1 MRTRHLF
8 PYTRTVLLALSLLL
22 SLPAQAQQT
31 PRAASNIM
39 AVWANDGGD
48 KVTRDEL
55 RASTNPGSVLNSV
68 WDGTTVTL
76 FGARNEVVAFN
87 LILEAPTTSA
97 SNVTLTFNTLMGPG
111 STISAA
117 PASGDG
123 VFNWVN
129 RPIELFYVRYLE
141 IKGLS
146 TDLFFTGFNYDER
159 HVPQRF
165 RRPWTGPGDGTGTW
179 QDRPDHNK
187 FYPDIAVPL
196 ELVSSFEIAAGQN
209 QSIWVDIYIPK
220 TAPPGI
226 YRGTFTIQEN
236 GSTTHEV
243 PVELAVRGFTL
254 PDQPHAQTMLFVG
267 YEDLNARYLDEEYPE
282 EGTANDNAARLIRDR
297 HFQLAHRH
305 RISLIDGS
313 DRSVAADNDGN
324 LLDRP
329 HAQWLPRLDGSLF
342 TVANGY
348 EGPGVGIGNNI
359 YSIGTYGS
367 WDWQGEGEAAMRSH
381 SDGWVTWFE
390 ANAPETEYFLYLID
404 ESDDY
409 PQIQEWAQWIDDNPG
424 PGQRLP
430 SMATMSIPTAVT
442 NTPALDV
449 PTSWFNVGP
458 THAWQQ
464 AVDSYTNN
472 PDKHVFFYN
481 SNRPASGSFATED
494 DGVALRELAWGQ
506 YKKGIDRWFYWEST
520 YYNNFQGNTGQTN
533 VFQTAHTFG
542 DFDGVDASLGET
554 GGNYLNGDGV
564 LFYPG
569 TDVRFPGDSYGVQG
583 PFASLRLKHWRRG
596 IQDVEYL
603 AMAAAIDP
611 ARVQAIMDAIVPS
624 ILWDLGVEDPSDP
637 TWVLTDISWPTD
649 PDVWE
654 AARAELADIIDVS
667 TSIDETGA
675 PLPAHFML
683 HPNYPNPFNPRTT
696 IRYAV
701 PAPQHVTLQVY
712 DLLGRPVAT
721 LVDRWQVAGQ
731 YATPFDATGLSSGVY
746 FYRLEAGNFVETRT
760 MLLVK

>member
-1 MRTRHLF
+1 MRTEHVSSI
-8 PYTRTVLLALSLLL
+8 RTICFLVLSLLVGL
-22 SLPAQAQQT
+22 AAQAQQT
-31 PRAASNIM
+31 PAATTIG

-48 KVTRDEL
+48 KVTRGDL
-55 RASTNPGSVLNSV
+55 RASANPGSVLNSV

-87 LILEAPTTSA
+87 LVLEAPTTSA
-97 SNVTLTFNTLMGPG
+97 ANVTLSFDTLTGPG
-111 STISAA
+111 SATISAA
-117 PASGDG
+117 PASGEG

-159 HVPQRF
+159 HIPQRL
-165 RRPWTGPGDGTGTW
+165 RRPWTGAGEGMGTW
-179 QDRPDHNK
+179 QDRPDHNQ

-196 ELVSSFEIAAGQN
+196 ELVSSFDIAAGQN

-220 TAPPGI
+220 TIPPGV
-226 YRGTFTIQEN
+226 YRGTVTIREK
-236 GSTTHEV
+236 GSVTHEI
-243 PVELAVRGFTL
+243 PVELAVRGFIL
-254 PDQPHAQTMLFVG
+254 PDRPHAPTMLFVG
-267 YEDLNARYLDEEYPE
+267 YEDLNARYLGIEYPE
-282 EGTANDNAARLIRDR
+282 EGGAADNTARLIRDR

-305 RISLIDGS
+305 RISLIDGNE
-313 DRSVAADNDGN
+313 RSMDWDTEGN
-324 LLDRP
+324 QLDRP
-329 HAQWLPRLDGSLF
+329 HPQWLPRLDGSLF
-342 TVANGY
+342 TAANGY

-367 WDWQGEGEAAMRSH
+367 WPWQGEGEAAMRSH

-390 ANAPETEYFLYLID
+390 ANAPDTEYFLYLID

-409 PQIQEWAQWIDDNPG
+409 PQIQQWAQWIDNNPG

-430 SMATMSIPTAVT
+430 SMATMALPTAAAS
-442 NTPALDV
+442 TPSLDV
-449 PTSWFNVGP
+449 PTSWFNVGF
-458 THAWQQ
+458 TDDWQQ

-472 PDKHVFFYN
+472 PDKRVFFYN

-542 DFDGVDASLGET
+542 DFDRTDASLGQT

-569 TDVRFPGDSYGVQG
+569 TDLRFPEDSYGVQG

-611 ARVQAIMDAIVPS
+611 ARVQAIVHTIVPG
-624 ILWDLGVEDPSDP
+624 ILWDLGVEDPGDP

-667 TSIDETGA
+667 TSVEETGA
-675 PLPAHFML
+675 ALPEQFVL
-683 HPNYPNPFNPRTT
+683 HPNYPNPFNSSTT

-701 PAPQHVTLQVY
+701 PAPRHVRLQVV
-712 DLLGRPVAT
+712 DLLGRRVVT
-721 LVDRWQVAGQ
+721 LVDGWQQAGWH
-731 YATPFDATGLSSGVY
+731 TVPFDATGLSSGVY
-746 FYRLEAGNFVETRT
+746 LYRLEAGDFAETRT
-760 MLLVK
+760 MHLVK